1 MSYKLLCILTP
12 RASKWMIPRE
22 GGNRCS
28 WPLPSK
34 GRKLSQIVIV
44 FFQLQKKQNII
55 YEFEINHC
63 VPGLIL
69 DPAI

>member
-12 RASKWMIPRE
+12 RAPKWMIPRA
-22 GGNRCS
+22 GNRCS

-34 GRKLSQIVIV
+34 GRQLSDIVIV
-44 FFQLQKKQNII
+44 FFQLQKKNII